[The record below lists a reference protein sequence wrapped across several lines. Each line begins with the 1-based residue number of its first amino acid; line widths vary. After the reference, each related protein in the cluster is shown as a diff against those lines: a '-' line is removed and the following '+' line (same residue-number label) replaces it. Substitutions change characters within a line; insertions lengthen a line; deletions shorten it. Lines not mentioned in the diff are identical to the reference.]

1 VIIKKGDDMIEQD
14 YLDAADS
21 LLKAARD
28 RTPIAPLRERYPS
41 LDMEGAYRVQQHVS
55 AHGLAAGRRIVGRK
69 IGLTSLAVQKQLGVD
84 QPDFGSLFA
93 DMCYGDAETVP
104 FETLLQPRVEA
115 EIAMVMGRDLPH
127 ADTCFAEVMTAVEY
141 ALPAIEIVDSRI
153 AGWNIRIADTV
164 ADNASSG
171 AFVLGSSP
179 RQLKDIDLRL
189 CGMVL
194 ERFGEPVSFGAGK
207 ACLGNP
213 INAMVWLA
221 RKLACLGTP
230 LKAGDVVLSGALGP
244 MVTVTSGD
252 MFEAHITGLGS
263 VRAAF
268 RQ

>member
-1 VIIKKGDDMIEQD
+1 MTDQD
-14 YLDAADS
+14 YEDAADL
-21 LLKAARD
+21 LLKAASD
-28 RTPIAPLRERYPS
+28 HVPIAPLRERYPS
-41 LDMEGAYRVQQHVS
+41 LDMEGAYRVQQLVTGR
-55 AHGLAAGRRIVGRK
+55 GLAAGRRIVGHK

-93 DMCYGDAETVP
+93 DMSYGDAETIP
-104 FETLLQPRVEA
+104 FGTFLQPKVEA

-127 ADTCFAEVMTAVEY
+127 VDTCFAEVMTAVEY

-153 AGWNIRIADTV
+153 AAWNIRIADTV

-179 RQLKDIDLRL
+179 RQLKDIDLCR

-194 ERFGEPVSFGAGK
+194 ERFGECVSFGAGK

-213 INAMVWLA
+213 INAVVWLA
-221 RKLACLGTP
+221 RKLASLGTP

-244 MVTVTSGD
+244 MIAVTAGD
-252 MFEAHITGLGS
+252 IFEAHITGLGS

-268 RQ
+268 RQTSL